1 MENIFGS
8 LRVYAGKW
16 NLVSSRAFNEVEK
29 ATIARAEVVPSQYGP
44 ACCFFMKSGGQTYI
58 PVSTNSSLAVG
69 DTVNMETAKLV
80 TLERD
85 GEVVT
90 RVE

>member
-16 NLVSSRAFNEVEK
+16 NLVASRAFNQVEK
-29 ATIARAEVVPSQYGP
+29 ASIARAEVVPSEYGP
-44 ACCFFMKSGGQTYI
+44 ACCFFMKSGGQSYI
-58 PVSTNSSLAVG
+58 PVSTNSNLAVG
-69 DTVNMETAKLV
+69 DIVDMNTAKLV

-85 GEVVT
+85 GETIT